1 MTNNKTS
8 KELLSELVESYSN
21 SYSNA
26 ETNKECLDGI
36 NKILDTIDNGSIFR
50 YTLNE
55 ISFCGKAGQ
64 NKVMVVLNGATGP
77 FTKKEKFSIIMY
89 ENGVSVIISN
99 YCHRDF
105 NFELDNMHHDVICNI
120 ITFNQEV
127 SDMKNQMAAIFE
139 NIEPG
144 VKNILD
150 GTELQIKWCDTAN
163 SKLMIADKDG
173 ENFFLIKGEC
183 INNNGKI
190 EIVGKACTSF
200 DWEPTKKA
208 YEQKGN
214 WDVINLFMATNDVC
228 QKIIANK

>member
-1 MTNNKTS
+1 MLPLFVL
-8 KELLSELVESYSN
+8 EEI
-21 SYSNA
+21 
-26 ETNKECLDGI
+26 LDGI
-36 NKILDTIDNGSIFR
+36 AVIN
-50 YTLNE
+50 
-55 ISFCGKAGQ
+55 
-64 NKVMVVLNGATGP
+64 
-77 FTKKEKFSIIMY
+77 TK
-89 ENGVSVIISN
+89 NN
-99 YCHRDF
+99 
-105 NFELDNMHHDVICNI
+105 
-120 ITFNQEV
+120 
-127 SDMKNQMAAIFE
+127 
-139 NIEPG
+139 
-144 VKNILD
+144 